1 VGRRE
6 RTGKSENLPLTILIN
21 HPLSGGKVMIRILLT
36 FCILSFLWAC
46 QTGQPTGQKTS
57 SVCDSTYAPR
67 YAKGFSIDYYK
78 GYKLIK
84 INDPFDTLKA
94 KQVVCVQTDSTIDI
108 SNIKADSY
116 LRMANQRWVSLSST
130 HISPATLLNLKQNI
144 VAVAEPQ
151 YISDST
157 ILSGIKAGIIR
168 NAGMAMAPDL
178 EVILSVHPSFVMV
191 SPFPDISYHQIVAAG
206 IAVIPNA
213 SYMENS
219 PLARAEWLV
228 FTGALFNKEKDAI
241 HQYNDIVSR
250 YNNLKQLTLN
260 IANKPQMFSGN
271 VYQGV
276 WNTSKGGNYMAQYYK
291 DAGAD
296 YIYKDKPG
304 TGTLSLDYEQIYHDA
319 AQIDNWVFIVNYQG
333 TLTYD
338 AIKQLDSRYADFKAF
353 KNKSIIYT
361 NSAYSLFFE
370 QAEQRP
376 DVVLADF
383 IYAFHP
389 ELLPNYHPVYFQ
401 RLK

>member
-1 VGRRE
+1 
-6 RTGKSENLPLTILIN
+6 
-21 HPLSGGKVMIRILLT
+21 MIRILLT
-36 FCILSFLWAC
+36 ICTLSLLWAC
-46 QTGQPTGQKTS
+46 HNGQPTGQKTS
-57 SVCDSTYAPR
+57 QACDSTYTPR
-67 YAKGFSIDYYK
+67 YAKGFSIDYFK

-84 INDPFDTLKA
+84 INDPFDTIKA
-94 KQVVCVQTDSTIDI
+94 KQVVCVQMDSTVDI

-116 LRMANQRWVSLSST
+116 LQMSNHRWVSLSST
-130 HISPATLLNLKQNI
+130 HISPATLLNLKRNI

-157 ILSGIKAGIIR
+157 ILNGIKAGTIR

-219 PLARAEWLV
+219 PLARAEWLI

-241 HQYNDIVSR
+241 HQYNDIVNR
-250 YNNLKQLTLN
+250 YNSLKQLTLN
-260 IANKPQMFSGN
+260 IVNKPRLFSGS

-276 WNTSKGGNYMAQYYK
+276 WNTSKGGNYMSQYYK

-319 AQIDNWVFIVNYQG
+319 AQIENWLFIVNYQG
-333 TLTYD
+333 ALTYD
-338 AIKQLDSRYADFKAF
+338 AIQQLDSRYADFKAF
-353 KNKSIIYT
+353 KNKGIIYT

-376 DVVLADF
+376 DVVLADL
-383 IYAFHP
+383 IYALHP
-389 ELLPNYHPVYFQ
+389 ELLPNYQPVYFQ